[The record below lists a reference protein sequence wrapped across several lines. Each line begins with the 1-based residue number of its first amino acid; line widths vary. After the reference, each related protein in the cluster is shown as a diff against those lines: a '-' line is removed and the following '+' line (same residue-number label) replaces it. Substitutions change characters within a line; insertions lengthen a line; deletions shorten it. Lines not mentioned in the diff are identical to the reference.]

1 MESTQTV
8 NTGTAP
14 STSQGKKAIQTYGNL
29 LSVSLLFVTLVWGST
44 VPMLKLAAASLSG
57 VEISALRFVIAA
69 ACLLPWAIRASRQAW
84 RDGAMLGAL
93 VLGAYVA
100 QAYGLQFISSNRSA
114 FLTSPNVLM
123 VPLFGL
129 AFGNRVSWRILFS
142 TALACLGIGLMSWE
156 GDAHLLADAA
166 TLLGAAG
173 YALYVIM
180 LSRCAGRH
188 SARHLAATQIVSMAV
203 LGCLWMVMD
212 SANTDRMQTLGG
224 RLSPNLVASLVYL
237 GVVASAGM
245 LFLQAFAQ
253 RYVSADKAALIY
265 AMEPIFAAL
274 FAWWWLSE
282 GLTVKAVLGG
292 AMVVGAVVL
301 YEWRG
306 SKISPQ

>member
-1 MESTQTV
+1 MQSTQSVTV
-8 NTGTAP
+8 GTSP
-14 STSQGKKAIQTYGNL
+14 LLSQGKKPTQAFVSL

-69 ACLLPWAIRASRQAW
+69 ACLLPWAMRASRQAW

-142 TALACLGIGLMSWE
+142 TALACFGIGLMSWE

-173 YALYVIM
+173 YALYVIL

-188 SARHLAATQIVSMAV
+188 SARHLAATQIVCMAV

-224 RLSPNLVASLVYL
+224 RLNLNLVASLVYL

-282 GLTVKAVLGG
+282 GLTAKAVLGG
-292 AMVVGAVVL
+292 AMVVGAVIL

-306 SKISPQ
+306 SKISSL